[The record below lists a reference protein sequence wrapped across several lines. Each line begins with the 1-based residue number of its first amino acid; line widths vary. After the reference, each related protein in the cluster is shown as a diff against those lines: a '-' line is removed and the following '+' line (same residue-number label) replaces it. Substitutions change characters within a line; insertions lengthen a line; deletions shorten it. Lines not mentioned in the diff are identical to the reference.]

1 LLFLERKIESNKAH
15 EMLEKFIAELGEKAN
30 ETVDFEKY
38 AESFKFKTKLH
49 HMSLEE
55 LRANWE
61 KIQIK

>member
-1 LLFLERKIESNKAH
+1 
-15 EMLEKFIAELGEKAN
+15 MLEKFIAELGEKAN